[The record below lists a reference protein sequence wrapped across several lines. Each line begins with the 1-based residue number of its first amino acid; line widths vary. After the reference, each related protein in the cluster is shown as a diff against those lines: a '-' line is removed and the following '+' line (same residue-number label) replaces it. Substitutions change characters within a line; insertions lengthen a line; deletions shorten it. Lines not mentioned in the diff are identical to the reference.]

1 LSGLADIYNSRGE
14 YMLAAPLYK
23 RAIASVE
30 KSQAVPLAKDPLRK
44 EILRKL
50 AELYEQQG
58 LHEHARMLYERAVAE
73 K

>member
-1 LSGLADIYNSRGE
+1 
-14 YMLAAPLYK
+14 MLAEPLYK
-23 RAIASVE
+23 RAIRSVE
-30 KSQAVPLAKDPLRK
+30 ESEALPLVKGPLRR

-58 LHEHARMLYERAVAE
+58 LHEQARMLYEPALAD